1 MDPISQQEQRYKN
14 PQLNTSKPI
23 PTNIK
28 RIIHHDQVRFGPGM
42 QGWFNKQKSMT
53 YTLLTK

>member
-23 PTNIK
+23 PTK
-28 RIIHHDQVRFGPGM
+28 HKKDHTP
-42 QGWFNKQKSMT
+42 
-53 YTLLTK
+53 